1 MAELKRRYRGLL
13 ELLGSYPSP
22 VAAVS
27 GGVDSALL
35 LAAAREARPETVTAV
50 TVVTPYV
57 PEIEVRRAKET
68 AAFCKVPH
76 RIIEIQGIPEKI
88 RDNPFDRCYHCK
100 RILFTE
106 ILKEAELIGGTVLEG
121 SNADDMKSRR
131 PGIQALRE
139 LGVQSPLAETGLS
152 KKEVRSL
159 SRQLKLPSAD
169 IPSCS
174 CLVTRFPY
182 NTRVEEELLRKV
194 ESAEDFLR
202 DRGVKQVRV
211 RVHGEVARVEVGRE
225 ERKRFFQ
232 TRFLDE
238 VHDGLSAFGFQ
249 YVTLDL
255 YGFKSGS
262 MDIVEGADEK

>member
-1 MAELKRRYRGLL
+1 VAELKRRYRNLL
-13 ELLGSYPSP
+13 TVLGSYPSP

-35 LAAAREARPETVTAV
+35 LAAAKEARPETVTAV

-57 PEIEVRRAKET
+57 PEIEVRRAKEI

-76 RIIEIQGIPEKI
+76 RIIEIETIPVKI
-88 RDNPFDRCYHCK
+88 GDNPFDRCYHCK
-100 RILFTE
+100 QILFTE
-106 ILKEAELIGGTVLEG
+106 ILREAEKINGTVLDG

-139 LGVQSPLAETGLS
+139 LGVQSPLAESGLS
-152 KKEVRSL
+152 KKDIRSL
-159 SRQLKLPSAD
+159 SRQLSLPSAD

-174 CLVTRFPY
+174 CLLTRFPC
-182 NTRVEEELLRKV
+182 NTRIEEDLLRKV
-194 ESAEDFLR
+194 ESAEVYLR
-202 DRGVKQVRV
+202 DRGLRQVRV
-211 RVHGEVARVEVGRE
+211 RVHGEIARVEVGRE
-225 ERKRFFQ
+225 ERERFFQ

-238 VHDGLSAFGFQ
+238 THDGLSAFGFR